1 MKHMSDLTTLPSA
14 SSFTLPKAPNFNRL
28 PSFLKAGFIHNSK
41 FQNVRSQKFHQ
52 RMIVCE
58 LLKAKANSLF
68 LETDIKDATLYY
80 EQVNQPTLLK

>member
-1 MKHMSDLTTLPSA
+1 MFDVTSIPCA
-14 SSFTLPKAPNFNRL
+14 SSFILAKAPNFNRL
-28 PSFLKAGFIHNSK
+28 PAFIKAGLIHYSK

-68 LETDIKDATLYY
+68 LEAEIKEATLYY
-80 EQVNQPTLLK
+80 EQVTNNTLLR